1 MKEIDENKYK
11 DIEQEL
17 KENAKNLQVTLY
29 NLEIEAKVEEVLIG
43 PVFITYGISLF
54 DRTRIN
60 DVKNVEKEI
69 ALCFG
74 VENISIKRIPGKT
87 LLGIEVERK
96 NKELV
101 EFKEI
106 IESDEFKNSTS
117 NLTVE
122 LGKDAYG
129 KCRIIDLKE
138 TSHILV
144 SGTLDSGRSMFLH
157 VLINSIMCKAKPNE
171 VKFMIIDT
179 DVLELSKYNGNP
191 HLLIPVI
198 TEYQD
203 VVGALAWICQEM
215 DNRYEMLRQDAK
227 MNDMDEYNEGKDEN
241 QRVSDIV
248 LIIDDCT
255 GLIEPDFEK
264 YIYKL
269 SQKGR
274 EVGIYL
280 ILVAGS
286 PLPDRIDEIM
296 DANIPTRIAFKLR
309 SQEESKKILD
319 MGGAEKLL
327 GKGDMLFKELGRY
340 RPVRYQVSFI
350 SNKI

>member
-117 NLTVE
+117 NLTVA

-227 MNDMDEYNEGKDEN
+227 MNDMDE
-241 QRVSDIV
+241 
-248 LIIDDCT
+248 
-255 GLIEPDFEK
+255 
-264 YIYKL
+264 
-269 SQKGR
+269 
-274 EVGIYL
+274 
-280 ILVAGS
+280 
-286 PLPDRIDEIM
+286 
-296 DANIPTRIAFKLR
+296 
-309 SQEESKKILD
+309 
-319 MGGAEKLL
+319 
-327 GKGDMLFKELGRY
+327 
-340 RPVRYQVSFI
+340 
-350 SNKI
+350 

>member
-1 MKEIDENKYK
+1 
-11 DIEQEL
+11 
-17 KENAKNLQVTLY
+17 
-29 NLEIEAKVEEVLIG
+29 
-43 PVFITYGISLF
+43 
-54 DRTRIN
+54 
-60 DVKNVEKEI
+60 
-69 ALCFG
+69 
-74 VENISIKRIPGKT
+74 
-87 LLGIEVERK
+87 
-96 NKELV
+96 
-101 EFKEI
+101 
-106 IESDEFKNSTS
+106 
-117 NLTVE
+117 
-122 LGKDAYG
+122 
-129 KCRIIDLKE
+129 
-138 TSHILV
+138 
-144 SGTLDSGRSMFLH
+144 
-157 VLINSIMCKAKPNE
+157 MCKAKPNE